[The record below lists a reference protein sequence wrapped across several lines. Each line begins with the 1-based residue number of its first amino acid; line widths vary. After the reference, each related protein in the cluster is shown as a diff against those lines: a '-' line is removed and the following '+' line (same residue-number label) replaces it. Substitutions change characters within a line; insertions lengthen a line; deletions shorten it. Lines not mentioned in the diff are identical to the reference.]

1 MGSYRA
7 KNASI
12 SELLKAHAR
21 GILPGML
28 KVDQGNREAILRALN
43 NWGWDDSLELYLPFD
58 ETAGQTAFDLSGNGN
73 TGTATGTT
81 IVDGVFGKERSF
93 DGVDDVVSCG
103 NPATLNLV
111 SAISVEAWIKP
122 KETFTDYQG
131 IMGKGGGGAFEYGYE
146 FAVCGGLF
154 GFWINGCSH
163 LASTAK
169 PALDSLNHWV
179 GTYNKGSIKLY
190 RDGKLVDT
198 TVYAADMVT
207 NSCDFMVGR
216 VSIMGGVKNYTQA
229 DFDEVRIYSRALS
242 ADEIYLHYLAGALKL
257 GLI

>member
-43 NWGWDDSLELYLPFD
+43 NWGWDDSLELYLPFN
-58 ETAGQTAFDLSGNGN
+58 ETAGQTAFDLSGNAN

-81 IVDGVFGKERSF
+81 IVDGVFGKARNF
-93 DGVDDVVSCG
+93 DGTDDNVDCGAQANLIPSKITMECWFKGIEFSGGDRGIITNKSCALNG
-103 NPATLNLV
+103 LNLC
-111 SAISVEAWIKP
+111 IKEAYLKALLGNGGTYAYLSSGVAPVVDTW
-122 KETFTDYQG
+122 YQAVVTHNDADDENQIFVNG
-131 IMGKGGGGAFEYGYE
+131 ELKGTMT
-146 FAVCGGLF
+146 FAVDYGSPTPNTIVGFFYTDGYGLF
-154 GFWINGCSH
+154 YGLI
-163 LASTAK
+163 
-169 PALDSLNHWV
+169 
-179 GTYNKGSIKLY
+179 
-190 RDGKLVDT
+190 DG
-198 TVYAADMVT
+198 
-207 NSCDFMVGR
+207 
-216 VSIMGGVKNYTQA
+216 
-229 DFDEVRIYSRALS
+229 VRIYSRVLS